1 MLKKFDP
8 MKKFLMLFI
17 PNHQK
22 DTKRGEGETRY
33 RLRKHKFQVA

>member
-1 MLKKFDP
+1 MLKIFDA

-22 DTKRGEGETRY
+22 DTKRGEGEIRCT
-33 RLRKHKFQVA
+33 LKSTSFK